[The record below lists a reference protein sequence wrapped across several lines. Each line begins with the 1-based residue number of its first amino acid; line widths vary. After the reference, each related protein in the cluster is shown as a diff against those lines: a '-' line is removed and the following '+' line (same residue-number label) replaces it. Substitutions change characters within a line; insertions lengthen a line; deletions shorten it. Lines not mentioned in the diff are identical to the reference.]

1 MVATE
6 AGGASKAAAEG
17 VTAAAAKP
25 AAPQAATTPATK
37 AAAGPTKL
45 KGLPDSGSGWAI
57 MKSLSGYL
65 WPKDNPAI
73 KRRVLVAVALLVGSK
88 ARTHSL
94 RHDTT
99 RPTTR
104 HDTTNDTTRHDTT
117 HTACSVS

>member
-17 VTAAAAKP
+17 VAAKP
-25 AAPQAATTPATK
+25 AAPQAGTTPATK
-37 AAAGPTKL
+37 AAGPTKL

-73 KRRVLVAVALLVGSK
+73 KRRVLAAVALLVGSK